1 MNKMHGESLRHI
13 ENIARISFSLSPKYL
28 FIRVDLIMEYGIED
42 YNCKLI
48 KGIPDSLANALASIV
63 FPVPGGPM

>member
-28 FIRVDLIMEYGIED
+28 FIRVDLMMGNDNEN

-48 KGIPDSLANALASIV
+48 NGIPDSLANALASIV
-63 FPVPGGPM
+63 FPVPGGPI